1 MARIFSIKW
10 KIHPICGRCFP
21 GGWNFKLCSQRVYSG
36 VTPVLVHISDLSQ
49 SLTGSGSYLYA
60 YDMCIFYQDEDI
72 HKTRCSK
79 GVLYLRWKERH
90 VRVSFETL
98 VTQLY
103 N

>member
-1 MARIFSIKW
+1 MDDAFPEAGILNFVPKGSIL
-10 KIHPICGRCFP
+10 GSLLF
-21 GGWNFKLCSQRVYSG
+21 
-36 VTPVLVHISDLSQ
+36 LVHINDLSQ